1 MCDMETNY
9 KYDYLILGSGN
20 SALTAAALL
29 VNAGKKVCILEAHD
43 IPGGY
48 AQSFKWGDFYF
59 CGQVHYIWGCGPGGK
74 IYEFLKKIGLEK
86 DITFELLDPDGY
98 DHMVMPDGTRVKIPY
113 GFDKLVANIEAAYP
127 GQGVHVEKFVN
138 IMQKIRRELRRMPD
152 RKIKWWEFITKS
164 WQVPTL
170 LMYRNKT
177 LQNVFD
183 ECGLSKEAQA
193 VLIANAGDMMAPPEE
208 LSIFVYTGL
217 FAGYNTGAYYPT
229 KHFKYY
235 IDRLAKFITDHRGS
249 HIFYKTLVTKI
260 NVEGDRAVSVETKDG
275 KVFTAREI
283 ICNIDPAKS
292 AEMIGL
298 DKFPAGW
305 DKKLNY
311 RYSPSGMMI
320 YLGVKDLDL
329 RKYGFG
335 SFNIWHLEQWDM
347 NKMWAEQGKGD
358 FSNPWLFISTH
369 TLHTK
374 ERGVAP
380 DGCEIMEVASYG
392 EYQDFKDLKDTDYPE
407 YERRKNELAERL
419 LDIVEKKYIPDL
431 RKHIITKVV
440 GTASTNEDWVW
451 APKGNAYGAHFS
463 PDQVGLNRLTSKTP
477 WKNFYW
483 CNATAGYAGM
493 HGTVGNGIQLY
504 MDLTGDRFYS
514 PALAP
519 TDEEMIARLPKTNH

>member
-1 MCDMETNY
+1 MEKNY
-9 KYDYLILGSGN
+9 KYDYLILGTGN

-29 VNAGKKVCILEAHD
+29 ANAGKKVCMLEAHD

-74 IYEFLKKIGLEK
+74 IYEFLKRIGLEK
-86 DITFELLDPDGY
+86 DITFELLDPKGY
-98 DHMVMPDGTRVKIPY
+98 DHMVMPDGKRVPIPY
-113 GFDKLVANIEAAYP
+113 GFDKLAENIEQAYP
-127 GQGVHVEKFVN
+127 GQGEKVRKFTR
-138 IMQKIRRELRRMPD
+138 ILEKIRRELRRMPD

-170 LMYRNKT
+170 LRYRTKT

-193 VLIANAGDMMAPPEE
+193 VLIANAGDMMAPPDE

-235 IDRLAKFITDHRGS
+235 IDRLAKFITDHRGC

-260 NVEGDRAVSVETKDG
+260 NTEGDEVVSVETKDG
-275 KVFTAREI
+275 RTFTGRTI
-283 ICNIDPAKS
+283 ICNIDPKAS
-292 AEMIGL
+292 AEMIGME
-298 DKFPAGW
+298 KFDAAW
-305 DKKLNY
+305 QKKLDY
-311 RYSPSGMMI
+311 RYSPSGIMI

-335 SFNIWHLEQWDM
+335 SFNIWHMEDWDM
-347 NKMWAEQGKGD
+347 NQIWREQKTGNFKK
-358 FSNPWLFISTH
+358 PWVFISTH

-374 ERGVAP
+374 EKGVAP
-380 DGCEIMEVASYG
+380 EGCEIMEVATYA
-392 EYQDFKDLKDTDYPE
+392 E
-407 YERRKNELAERL
+407 YEEMAELKKKDYAAYEKAKNELAERL
-419 LDIVEKKYIPDL
+419 LDLVEQKYIPEL
-431 RKHIITKVV
+431 RKHIIVKVV
-440 GTASTNEDWVW
+440 GTSSTNEDWAW
-451 APKGNAYGAHFS
+451 APKGNAYGAYFS
-463 PDQVGLNRLTSKTP
+463 PDQVGLGRLTFETP
-477 WKNFYW
+477 FKNFYW
-483 CNATAGYAGM
+483 CNATAGYGGM
-493 HGTVGNGIQLY
+493 HGTTGNGIQLY

-514 PALAP
+514 ASAAP
-519 TDEEMIARLPKTNH
+519 TDDEMIANLPKE